1 MFQLLSRPFGLLAGF
16 RQPVQR
22 NVTGLQSLAGHL
34 SSRFAR
40 PSNALNVPSGLRVNG
55 MEQIR
60 CVTYGNEY
68 QPSNLVRKRRHGF
81 LARIRTKSG
90 RRILNRRKLK
100 GRKYL
105 SH

>member
-1 MFQLLSRPFGLLAGF
+1 MFQLLTRPISLLTSL
-16 RQPVQR
+16 RQPTLS
-22 NVTGLQSLAGHL
+22 NVTGLQSLAGHFA
-34 SSRFAR
+34 SRFAG
-40 PSNALNVPSGLRVNG
+40 PSNVLKVPSALRLNG